1 MKLNRF
7 LLWFIIF
14 VTAGATLLSFP
25 TVPVKFQIGD
35 FKFDRTIKGPN
46 FQDLFG
52 NNVQKNV
59 DIKLGLDLQGGTFV
73 SLKADMSD
81 VAEADKTAKLEA
93 TRKVI
98 ENRVNQFGLSEAN
111 IYGSING
118 SEYKINVELPGS
130 GKDID
135 NEIKILQETAKL
147 EFYTQKANPEDLSS
161 IPQEQITTAIVLQ
174 AQWDK
179 SNVTGADLKTANAQ
193 ALSSQSSSTITKAN
207 QQEVALV
214 FTTDG
219 ANKFNELASTNRGKP
234 IAIVLDGN
242 IISSPRVA
250 DDFGLTSGASNT
262 VVING
267 LSLTEADNLA
277 IQLRGGALPTPVEL
291 IEQKT
296 IEATLGKDALNKS
309 IIAGLIGIFLVICFM
324 IFLYKVEG
332 LIASVA
338 LVIYTLIT
346 LSLYKLIPIT
356 LTLPGIAGFILSVGI
371 AVDANVLIFERMNEE
386 VRKGKTKTQA
396 LKLGFERAWTSIR
409 DSNLSTLI
417 TCTILYF
424 FGAVVVKSFAINLAI
439 GVLISLFTAVSV
451 TRQLLLVTVLKKENQ
466 VISVKTEPK
475 EKKVKTK
482 FKFSNLFKF
491 LKKGKSKDVKKTKTN
506 LWNFKRK

>member
-7 LLWFIIF
+7 LLWLIIF

-25 TVPVKFQIGD
+25 SVPVKFQIGN
-35 FKFDRTIKGPN
+35 FVFDRVIRGPN
-46 FQDLFG
+46 FEDLFS
-52 NNVQKNV
+52 KNFTKAV
-59 DIKLGLDLQGGTFV
+59 DIKLGLDLQGGTFL
-73 SLKADMSD
+73 SLKADMSNVD
-81 VAEADKTAKLEA
+81 DADKVSKLEA

-98 ENRVNQFGLSEAN
+98 ENRVNQFGLSETN
-111 IYGSING
+111 IYGSVSG

-130 GKDID
+130 GKDVD
-135 NEIKILQETAKL
+135 NEIKILQQTAKL
-147 EFYTQKANPEDLSS
+147 EFYTQKANPTDLSNTS
-161 IPQEQITTAIVLQ
+161 QSQLTTAIVL
-174 AQWDK
+174 ALQWDK

-193 ALSSQSSSTITKAN
+193 SLTSQNTGVVTGKD

-214 FTTDG
+214 FTPDG
-219 ANKFNELASTNRGKP
+219 ANKFNELAIANRGKP

-242 IISSPRVA
+242 IISSPKVA
-250 DDFGLTSGASNT
+250 ADFGLTSGASNT

-267 LSLTEADNLA
+267 LTTEEANNLA

-309 IIAGLIGIFLVICFM
+309 IVAGLVGILLVICFM
-324 IFLYKVEG
+324 IFLYRVEG
-332 LIASVA
+332 LIASIA
-338 LVIYTLIT
+338 LIIYTLIT

-386 VRKGKTKTQA
+386 IRRGKSKTQA

-451 TRQLLLVTVLKKENQ
+451 TRQLLLVTVLKGENTVRKVVTKKKE
-466 VISVKTEPK
+466 VIT
-475 EKKVKTK
+475 
-482 FKFSNLFKF
+482 
-491 LKKGKSKDVKKTKTN
+491 KSK